1 MGRSRPTEKL
11 VSKENNNPSYPEF
24 LKHIIKIKHNQI
36 SGIRVSDDF
45 NIGRW

>member
-24 LKHIIKIKHNQI
+24 LKHIIKSSTIKFLELESQMI
-36 SGIRVSDDF
+36 ST
-45 NIGRW
+45 